1 MFSFVHLHFPS
12 ASHSSIILLEQ
23 GKNKTTC
30 ISHFFSSLLWVGRIL
45 LVFFSSHVRKPSA
58 HGRHIVDIHHAN
70 FFIFTSS
77 FPNVFFCIEP
87 STFLHIFCSFFI
99 YLKYIPVTSETNTSR
114 RLPTCCFFTLLYF
127 HFSAD
132 VENAGLLCFV
142 SWTYTLRW
150 EDLL

>member
-1 MFSFVHLHFPS
+1 M
-12 ASHSSIILLEQ
+12 
-23 GKNKTTC
+23 
-30 ISHFFSSLLWVGRIL
+30 GRIL

-132 VENAGLLCFV
+132 VEKCRPALFCFMDIYIEMGGSLVICVVFRGGSLNEGLTQKASKERQGGGREQSV
-142 SWTYTLRW
+142 
-150 EDLL
+150 